1 MRFFSILIAVF
12 LFTTPSFSYEVTCER
27 TSDNWRGFKSISA
40 MESVYPKET
49 SFDAAE
55 FSTKM
60 GKKQV
65 YITESLERT
74 DVTVTL
80 LTNGKLTIKY
90 SLYASRVAEGR
101 YQCDSNALEVAS
113 FIQKGNTPLKSSNES
128 NDYQSVWH
136 CGGTSKDSFWTLNN
150 KAELVKDEELAQDG
164 SVEVY
169 GLTEDNKIKLIRV
182 QGENALSNEEVLAMA
197 SLIDQ
202 MEWVKRGST
211 FVGNA
216 FITVNEMVLSLSFMI
231 NDQQSYGTSLM
242 LGDPNL
248 VASIGAY
255 PCQKIY

>member
-1 MRFFSILIAVF
+1 MRFFSILITVL
-12 LFTTPSFSYEVTCER
+12 LFTQPSFSYEVTCER
-27 TSDNWRGFKSISA
+27 ISDSMRGFKSYSA
-40 MESVYPKET
+40 MESIYPRET
-49 SFDAAE
+49 TFDAAE
-55 FSTKM
+55 FSTKI

-65 YITESLERT
+65 YITESLEGT
-74 DVTVTL
+74 NVTVTL

-101 YQCDSNALEVAS
+101 YQCDSNALEVAN
-113 FIQKGNTPLKSSNES
+113 FIQKGNAPLKSSNES
-128 NDYQSVWH
+128 NDYQAVWH

-150 KAELVKDEELAQDG
+150 KAELVKEEELAQDG

-182 QGENALSNEEVLAMA
+182 QGEKVLSDEEVLAMA

-211 FVGNA
+211 FIGNA
-216 FITVNEMVLSLSFMI
+216 FITVSEMVLSLGFMI
-231 NDQQSYGTSLM
+231 NDEQSYGTALL
-242 LGDPNL
+242 LGDPNM
-248 VASIGAY
+248 VASVGAY